1 MIIQIDSYELAVGMH
16 WRPLLVAGSAQK
28 QASAEK
34 RSYLWQRSAEAFYGL
49 LAGED
54 SEYRPKKGLYS
65 AAIVFRRAFARE
77 SNVLG
82 IFRLDE
88 RHYLMCGILQGRPRD
103 RFDAVVEGDDAVGIL
118 LKEFG
123 QQCDGG
129 PFRLVGDIQLPQM
142 EPASLE
148 ALARQLG
155 AEARLSKVRRSHAR
169 QLVMAFATA
178 GVLGAGFAVWQYR
191 EVVRKEELRRVA
203 QAAEISAR
211 QQYEEALLLMRT
223 APAWRARDAA
233 AFSDWAGGLSRQIG
247 GWYLAEAECS
257 FTAGTLDCQLSY
269 LRSSYSLATN
279 RSFLEDLDGASPA
292 DVSFNDDGARIH
304 LKAHATVPK
313 AATAA
318 AIDAAPATR
327 TATVAFGSQLQEM
340 GSELHRPSGQLF
352 AFAPAPLP
360 PAPAEVGAVPLLVS
374 PLVLKLP
381 MRAAPLLADFP
392 DYVVID
398 KAKFTVAAEVS
409 GGGGSAF
416 NIELAMRV
424 FARAK

>member
-1 MIIQIDSYELAVGMH
+1 MIIQIDSFELAVGMH

-34 RSYLWQRSAEAFYGL
+34 RSYLWQRSAEPFYGL

-54 SEYRPKKGLYS
+54 AEYRPRKGLYS

-82 IFRLDE
+82 IFRLDD
-88 RHYLMCGILQGRPRD
+88 RHYMMCGILQGRPRD

-142 EPASLE
+142 EAASLDS
-148 ALARQLG
+148 LARQLG

-169 QLVMAFATA
+169 QFALALATA
-178 GVLGAGFAVWQYR
+178 GVLGAGFAGWQYR
-191 EVVRKEELRRVA
+191 EVARQEELRRTA
-203 QAAEISAR
+203 QAAELAAR
-211 QQYEEALLLMRT
+211 QQYNEASLVLRT
-223 APAWRARDAA
+223 APAWRARDIA
-233 AFSDWAGGLSRQIG
+233 AFTDWVGGLSRQIG
-247 GWYLAEAECS
+247 GWYLAEADCS
-257 FTAGTLDCQLSY
+257 FAAGALDCQLSY
-269 LRSSYSLATN
+269 RRSSYSLATY
-279 RSFLEDLDGASPA
+279 RSFLDDLVGVSPA
-292 DVSFNDDGARIH
+292 DVSFNDDGARIL
-304 LKAHATVPK
+304 LKARTAVPK

-318 AIDAAPATR
+318 AIDAAPAPR
-327 TATVAFGSQLQEM
+327 TATIAFGSLLQQV
-340 GSELHRPSGQLF
+340 GGELRRPSGQLF

-360 PAPAEVGAVPLLVS
+360 PAPAGAGAAPLLVS
-374 PLVLKLP
+374 PLILKMP
-381 MRAAPLLADFP
+381 MRAAPLVTDFP

-398 KAKFTVAAEVS
+398 KAKLTAAAEVS
-409 GGGGSAF
+409 AGGESAF

-424 FARAK
+424 FAQAK